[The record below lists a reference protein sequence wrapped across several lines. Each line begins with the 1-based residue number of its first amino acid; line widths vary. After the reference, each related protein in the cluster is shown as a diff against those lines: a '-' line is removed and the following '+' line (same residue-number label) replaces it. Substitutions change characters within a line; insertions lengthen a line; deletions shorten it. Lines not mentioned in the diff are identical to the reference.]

1 MSIRRT
7 SHARYDLWYHVCW
20 STKYRKR
27 VFTQQYTRD
36 KVKDILRKIAN
47 EYDMEI
53 GIIEVLSDHIHLTL
67 SAPPRIAPS
76 RAIQILKSLST
87 RYLFNLFPWLKQRY
101 WGGQVW
107 IAGYFIRS
115 IGPYLTKER
124 IEEYIKEQSEDH

>member
-101 WGGQVW
+101 WGRKVW
-107 IAGYFIRS
+107 VAGYFIRS
-115 IGPYLTKER
+115 IGPHLTKER

>member
-1 MSIRRT
+1 
-7 SHARYDLWYHVCW
+7 
-20 STKYRKR
+20 
-27 VFTQQYTRD
+27 
-36 KVKDILRKIAN
+36 
-47 EYDMEI
+47 MEI

-101 WGGQVW
+101 WGRKVW
-107 IAGYFIRS
+107 VAGYFIRS
-115 IGPYLTKER
+115 IGPHLTKER